1 MVLDFLPYKVAKNP
15 IKKIGWIRY
24 ITFVLSLIFVA
35 VLHFAKVVNIE
46 KIMFWAVIIGNI
58 IYYAVGIILAFAFK
72 DNCAFCK
79 YICPVAVFLKSRSYF
94 SLLRI
99 KCDKIKCIYC

>member
-46 KIMFWAVIIGNI
+46 KIMFWAFIIGN
-58 IYYAVGIILAFAFK
+58 ILAFAFK